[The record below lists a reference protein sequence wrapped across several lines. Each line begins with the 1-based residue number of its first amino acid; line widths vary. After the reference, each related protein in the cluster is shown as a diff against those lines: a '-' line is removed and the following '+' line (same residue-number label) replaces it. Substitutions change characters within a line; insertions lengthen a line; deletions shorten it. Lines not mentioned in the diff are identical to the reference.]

1 MDQGVAALIAAG
13 FGVLGT
19 VVGGA
24 AAVWGAKIGAER
36 SAQAVKQQVK
46 DQAAAEHAHWLRQQ
60 RLEAYERFD
69 DNYSQLSRLV
79 VRIEGDISS
88 APDLI
93 RDLARCSSRIDILGP
108 LEVSFRAVQI
118 ATALGVRIAE
128 LHMLRRMESGGDG
141 ESSEEYSQLVSQLRD
156 ENDAANRW
164 DEYHRGFVQA
174 AQKVMGSHL
183 A

>member
-19 VVGGA
+19 AVGGA

-36 SAQAVKQQVK
+36 SAQAVKQQVR
-46 DQAAAEHAHWLRQQ
+46 DQTAAEHAHWLRQQ
-60 RLEAYERFD
+60 RLEAYERFE
-69 DNYSQLSRLV
+69 DNYSQLARLA
-79 VRIEGDISS
+79 VRIDGDVSP
-88 APDLI
+88 AADLL
-93 RDLARCSSRIDILGP
+93 RDLAHCSSRIEILGP
-108 LEVSFRAVQI
+108 LEVSFRSVQI
-118 ATALGVRIAE
+118 ATALGVRVAQ
-128 LHMLRRMESGGDG
+128 LHVLRRIQSSDGG
-141 ESSEEYSQLVSQLRD
+141 EQSEEYSQLVSQLRD
-156 ENDAANRW
+156 ESDPSNRW